1 MKRAPTDD
9 QILQTN
15 LNQFTKNK
23 PEELTLLSKIE
34 RATAKITEEVGN
46 NTHGTFI
53 LLTETDGAITMS
65 SDLGAEDFNFLLDTV
80 KLNALIT
87 ATIATE

>member
-1 MKRAPTDD
+1 MKVVNGD
-9 QILQTN
+9 
-15 LNQFTKNK
+15 FTKNK

-46 NTHGTFI
+46 NAHGTFI

-80 KLNALIT
+80 KLNSLIT

>member
-1 MKRAPTDD
+1 MKVVTGDFNKSKPTEVD
-9 QILQTN
+9 LQ
-15 LNQFTKNK
+15 
-23 PEELTLLSKIE
+23 SKIT
-34 RATAKITEEVGN
+34 RAVDKITEEVGDN
-46 NTHGTFI
+46 AQGTFI